1 MVRSME
7 SPKQPPDAG
16 KWDVAVL
23 GGALSGAAT
32 ALLLKRKDPSLRIVL
47 LEKNT
52 SFKRRVGE
60 ATVEVSCYFLMRSLG
75 LTRFLTQTQLCK
87 NGLRFWFSGKGASGL
102 GECSEI
108 GGKYLSTVPSFLVDR
123 SVLDEEVLSRAA
135 AEGVE
140 IVRPAQVT
148 SVELAAGGMQTV
160 RFRREGEEDVLR
172 ARWVVDATGVRCL
185 LARSNG
191 WWRSNGEHPTL
202 SCWSRWSG
210 AGDWDDEALHRR
222 HSGLAEAQVGIRGT
236 ATNHLLGEGW
246 WAWWIA
252 LKGGET
258 SIGVVIDQRLAH
270 WPDGDAPVGE
280 KLRQF
285 LSQHAAARE
294 MLAEARFIEGDV
306 HFRRN
311 LPYCSD
317 VQAGDGFVL
326 TGDASAFLDPFYSP
340 GMDWISFTVS
350 SAVRMILT
358 WRSGGD
364 LGHELERHNRDFLT
378 SYRRMFEALYRDKYS
393 YMGEFDLMRLAFR
406 LDVALYYLF
415 VVRHVFLSGGEKLT
429 EPPYSHTNAWPIF
442 RLMRLYNQR
451 FASIARLRRAQGRSG
466 RCAWGRRDLIG
477 GFNLRVG
484 LLLKIITG
492 TLFRWFLLE
501 LTEGWKSWGKK
512 GRPPEAKHAVNPAD
526 GG

>member
-1 MVRSME
+1 ME
-7 SPKQPPDAG
+7 RNAQTSREEA
-16 KWDVAVL
+16 WDVAVL

-32 ALLLKRKDPSLRIVL
+32 GLLLKREDPSLRIVL

-60 ATVEVSCYFLMRSLG
+60 ATVEVSGYFLTRRLG
-75 LTRFLTQTQLCK
+75 LTRFLTETQLCK
-87 NGLRFWFSGKGASGL
+87 NGLRFWFSRKGATGL
-102 GECSEI
+102 GECCEI
-108 GGKYLSTVPSFLVDR
+108 GGKYLSTVPAFLVDR

-135 AEGVE
+135 AEGVK
-140 IVRPAQVT
+140 IMRPAQVT
-148 SVELAAGGMQTV
+148 SVDLTAGGLQTV
-160 RFRREGEEDVLR
+160 RFRREGEEHVLR

-185 LARSNG
+185 LARSNA

-210 AGDWDDEALHRR
+210 AGDWDAEALLRGHPE
-222 HSGLAEAQVGIRGT
+222 LAEAQIGIRGT

-252 LKGGET
+252 LKGGDT
-258 SIGVVIDQRLAH
+258 SIGVVIDQRLAQ

-280 KLRQF
+280 KLREF
-285 LSQHAAARE
+285 LSRHAAARE
-294 MLAEARFIEGDV
+294 MMADARFVEGDV

-358 WRSGGD
+358 WRRGD
-364 LGHELERHNRDFLT
+364 DLDTELERHNRDFLT
-378 SYRRMFEALYRDKYS
+378 SYHRMFEALYRDKYS
-393 YMGEFDLMRLAFR
+393 YMGEYDLMRLAFR

-415 VVRHVFLSGGEKLT
+415 VVRHVFLSKGERLS
-429 EPPYSHTNAWPIF
+429 EPPYSHPKAWPVF
-442 RLMRLYNQR
+442 RFMCLYNRR
-451 FASIARLRRAQGRSG
+451 FASIARLRRAEGRSG
-466 RCAWGRRDLIG
+466 RCDAGRRDLFG
-477 GFNLRVG
+477 GFNLRAG
-484 LLLKIITG
+484 LLLRIITG
-492 TLFRWFLLE
+492 ALSRWFLLE
-501 LTEGWKSWGKK
+501 LREGWKSWGMKVP
-512 GRPPEAKHAVNPAD
+512 RPEAEQTVNPA
-526 GG
+526 